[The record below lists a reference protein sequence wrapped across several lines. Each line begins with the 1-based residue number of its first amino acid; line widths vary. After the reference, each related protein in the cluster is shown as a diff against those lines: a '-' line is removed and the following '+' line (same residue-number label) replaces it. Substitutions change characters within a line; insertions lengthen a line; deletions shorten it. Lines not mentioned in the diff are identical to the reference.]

1 MALESKS
8 HTPVVGQPSVTDAR
22 ETVRPATVEELS
34 RIITEAVETKRTV
47 LTVGGGTRLFAA
59 GKKFDLAVDTTA
71 LTNGFRH
78 TPADM
83 TATVP
88 AGMRF
93 AEAQERLS
101 QKGQWIP
108 LHPPD
113 RGDSTIG
120 GVIAADRWGPRRH
133 RYGTAK
139 DWVIA
144 TTIVNGEGNIVR
156 AGANVV
162 KNVSGYDL
170 NKLYIGSRG
179 TLGIITDL
187 SFKLSPLPAMRT
199 TFRAC
204 FSTAGEALTTANE
217 IHRAPLEPEA
227 LLMAKGRWTAP
238 RAKHWWLL
246 IELAGSEESVKA
258 QAKTLSSL
266 LEKSTANRWNEASQD
281 DAAFY
286 WRTASLG
293 NDETGPIFATAE
305 ISFPKSYTEK
315 LVSWLVEISPGASA
329 KFLPF
334 RGVAIV
340 EVSQEMDRS
349 LLIDEA
355 VRIGG
360 GIEFDG
366 REITSPHDR
375 WPIEPASLSIM
386 KKLKSALDP
395 SDIFAPGTYVGGI

>member
-1 MALESKS
+1 MALENNSDA
-8 HTPVVGQPSVTDAR
+8 PVVGQPSVTAAR

-34 RIITEAVETKRTV
+34 QIITEAAERKRTV
-47 LTVGGGTRLFAA
+47 LVVGSGAYLFTA
-59 GKKFDLAVDTTA
+59 GKKFELAVDTTG
-71 LTNGFRH
+71 LTDGFRH

-88 AGMRF
+88 AGMRLS
-93 AEAQERLS
+93 EAQERLS
-101 QKGQWIP
+101 QNGQWIP
-108 LHPPD
+108 LDPPD

-144 TTIVNGEGNIVR
+144 TTIVNGEGKIVR

-187 SFKLSPLPAMRT
+187 SFKLSPIPSVRT

-204 FSTAGEALTTANE
+204 FSTAGEALTTVAN

-227 LLMAKGRWTAP
+227 LLFTKGRWTAP

-258 QAKTLSSL
+258 QAMTLSSV
-266 LEKSTANRWNEASQD
+266 LEKSTANRWNEAGD
-281 DAAFY
+281 EDAAFY
-286 WRTASLG
+286 WETASFG
-293 NDETGPIFATAE
+293 NDEEAPIFATAE
-305 ISFPKSYTEK
+305 ISFPKSKSES
-315 LVSWLVEISPGASA
+315 LASWFVDSFPGISA
-329 KFLPF
+329 KILPF

-340 EVSQEMDRS
+340 EVSQDMDRS
-349 LLIDEA
+349 LLVGET
-355 VRIGG
+355 VEIGG
-360 GIEFDG
+360 SIEFDG
-366 REITSPHDR
+366 DEIISPNDR
-375 WPIEPASLSIM
+375 WPMEPAALPLM
-386 KKLKSALDP
+386 KKLKTALDP
-395 SDIFAPGTYVGGI
+395 SGIFAPGTYVGGI